1 MTTPIVLPTES
12 EMAESARRLLT
23 GVTVL
28 LGVLTLGLGIAVL
41 AWPNAT
47 LFVVAVVI
55 AIQLFGFGIVQIIRS
70 FADVTATGAT
80 RTLVAISGAL
90 AVLLGFLVLRSPLQ
104 TVVLIALVI
113 GAWWV
118 FRGVLDI
125 VDAAKGGTVDR
136 GLSIVLGV
144 ISIVAG
150 AVVLLQP
157 ELSLE
162 VFRIVVGIWM
172 VLYGIIIVITPLAL
186 RKLSKP

>member
-1 MTTPIVLPTES
+1 MTTPIVVPTEA
-12 EMAESARRLLT
+12 ETAESARRVLT

-41 AWPNAT
+41 AWPDAT

-70 FADVTATGAT
+70 FADVTASGGP

-118 FRGVLDI
+118 FRGVLDL
-125 VDAAKGGTVDR
+125 VDAASGHTVDR

-150 AVVLLQP
+150 AIVLLQP
-157 ELSLE
+157 ELSLD
-162 VFRIVVGIWM
+162 VFRIVVGVWM
-172 VLYGIIIVITPLAL
+172 VLYGIIIVVTPLVL
-186 RKLSKP
+186 RKIAQP